1 MWTCSV
7 RWNKCCHAMWNV
19 DFGSLRTRIN
29 SRDPWA
35 LCQSFLSSLFRLRDL
50 PRLPSRPSNLHEAGK
65 CAALLMNSFRGRRE
79 VHRAPF
85 ASHPASQNVTRSQ
98 NGYGFIYKKPV
109 GFSLGNFSTRHW
121 KPRCICSK
129 FWLCLTDK
137 LMLVSFTR
145 WCYAHKPRECKHG
158 GAWITALPDYDSVSH
173 RGSCNLA

>member
-1 MWTCSV
+1 MWILDHFVLESIVVILEPYVNLFYLLFLGCDISQ
-7 RWNKCCHAMWNV
+7 
-19 DFGSLRTRIN
+19 D
-29 SRDPWA
+29 
-35 LCQSFLSSLFRLRDL
+35 CQADL
-50 PRLPSRPSNLHEAGK
+50 QIFMEAGK

-79 VHRAPF
+79 VHKAPF
-85 ASHPASQNVTRSQ
+85 ASHPASQNVTRLQ